1 MYYFILRARSARG
14 SSFSVVAFPSS
25 SASFVRLFFSVF
37 FPFPKVFGKTSHKKA
52 RRRRTLK
59 DGSFVVVLMS
69 NNTSSGGEPSKF
81 AGEAG
86 SFPSSGPSNFDP
98 SSPRADPVAFV
109 RQREHETREAM
120 IDIEKA
126 KLIRERLR
134 ECYRREGVNHFEN
147 CKELVEKYAE
157 AFHGKSLARI
167 NVMRDSK

>member
-14 SSFSVVAFPSS
+14 SSFSVVAFRRRRR
-25 SASFVRLFFSVF
+25 SFVRLFFSVF
-37 FPFPKVFGKTSHKKA
+37 FPFPKGRNFSQKSEAEEDFG
-52 RRRRTLK
+52 RR
-59 DGSFVVVLMS
+59 SFVVVVLMS
-69 NNTSSGGEPSKF
+69 NTSSGGEPSKTF

>member
-1 MYYFILRARSARG
+1 M
-14 SSFSVVAFPSS
+14 
-25 SASFVRLFFSVF
+25 
-37 FPFPKVFGKTSHKKA
+37 
-52 RRRRTLK
+52 K

-157 AFHGKSLARI
+157 AFHGNSLARI

>member
-14 SSFSVVAFPSS
+14 SSFSVVAFRRRRR
-25 SASFVRLFFSVF
+25 SFVRLFFSVSS
-37 FPFPKVFGKTSHKKA
+37 FPFQKFSKTSHKKA

-69 NNTSSGGEPSKF
+69 NTSSGGEPSKF

>member
-1 MYYFILRARSARG
+1 M
-14 SSFSVVAFPSS
+14 
-25 SASFVRLFFSVF
+25 
-37 FPFPKVFGKTSHKKA
+37 
-52 RRRRTLK
+52 K
-59 DGSFVVVLMS
+59 DVGVLMS
-69 NNTSSGGEPSKF
+69 NNSTHFGEEPTSSSSF

-147 CKELVEKYAE
+147 CKELVEKYTE

>member
-1 MYYFILRARSARG
+1 M
-14 SSFSVVAFPSS
+14 
-25 SASFVRLFFSVF
+25 
-37 FPFPKVFGKTSHKKA
+37 
-52 RRRRTLK
+52 K

-98 SSPRADPVAFV
+98 SSPGGPSGVRASARARDARGHDRHRESEVDPGTFARV
-109 RQREHETREAM
+109 
-120 IDIEKA
+120 
-126 KLIRERLR
+126 LSPG
-134 ECYRREGVNHFEN
+134 RREPLRN

-157 AFHGKSLARI
+157 AFQGKSLARI

>member
-1 MYYFILRARSARG
+1 MHRVVFCRRRRPKRSG
-14 SSFSVVAFPSS
+14 G
-25 SASFVRLFFSVF
+25 ASFFSVF
-37 FPFPKVFGKTSHKKA
+37 DFPVCWRLYKGRNAPQKEGLDFYYRTS
-52 RRRRTLK
+52 
-59 DGSFVVVLMS
+59 FLMS
-69 NNTSSGGEPSKF
+69 NSSGEPTAPSF

-147 CKELVEKYAE
+147 CKELVEKYTE

>member
-1 MYYFILRARSARG
+1 MQD
-14 SSFSVVAFPSS
+14 V
-25 SASFVRLFFSVF
+25 
-37 FPFPKVFGKTSHKKA
+37 
-52 RRRRTLK
+52 
-59 DGSFVVVLMS
+59 VVVLMS
-69 NNTSSGGEPSKF
+69 NTSTHGEEPTTKTSF

-86 SFPSSGPSNFDP
+86 SFPTSGPSNFDP